1 MGGCNGWV
9 FERFKLAQAN
19 LLPMGLPHLVSQYS
33 LSPSQAS
40 PSTIIRPA
48 LPPASGQG
56 RSPAGQLLPKGH
68 TGKNVYISGA
78 FQGAG
83 QEN

>member
-9 FERFKLAQAN
+9 YKGVNLAQAN
-19 LLPMGLPHLVSQYS
+19 LLPMGLPHIVSQYS
-33 LSPSQAS
+33 LTPSH
-40 PSTIIRPA
+40 
-48 LPPASGQG
+48 GQG